1 MTILC
6 KNNDKIVKIRPAMG
20 IRALLKNYAARFCS
34 ELKQGFVPNLHKTQ
48 QSVDLGLKIELQ
60 DLHR

>member
-1 MTILC
+1 
-6 KNNDKIVKIRPAMG
+6 MG

-60 DLHR
+60 DLQR